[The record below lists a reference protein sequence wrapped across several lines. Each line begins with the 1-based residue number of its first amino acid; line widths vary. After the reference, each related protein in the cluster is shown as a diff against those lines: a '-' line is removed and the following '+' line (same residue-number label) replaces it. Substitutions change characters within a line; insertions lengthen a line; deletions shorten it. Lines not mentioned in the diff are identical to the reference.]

1 MSTSSFYSQIE
12 TNSRERI
19 SLAPGS
25 YGTSKQAG
33 LKIVAYIEKASKLDK
48 SGNMRHSFLVSA
60 TRHGNGKAAAA
71 GDHPLDAPDF
81 EGTAFLS
88 LTLGELWVTPEAVA
102 LAFTEASRNKAGEI
116 QQDYEAKALE
126 QGSVTAESLQKARIH
141 YQKLATDKIT
151 GNPDKGI
158 PSTNTPVELVT
169 DAIKTQ
175 YRKELQQ
182 VSIKVG
188 QFFQLQ
194 DWKNGGDKSKRDLQ
208 LDPATLVGVEFSGKV
223 EKSKVGAG
231 DQSEVTGIWSRK
243 LMRSGSRAVGK
254 K

>member
-1 MSTSSFYSQIE
+1 MSASFYSTID

-33 LKIVAYIEKASKLDK
+33 LKIVAYIEKASKNDRA
-48 SGNMRHSFLVSA
+48 GNMRHSFLVSA
-60 TRHGNGKAAAA
+60 TRPSREQLQSNGNGKASAA

-88 LTLGELWVTPEAVA
+88 LTLSELWQAPESVA

-116 QQDYEAKALE
+116 QADYEAKALAN
-126 QGSVTAESLQKARIH
+126 GDVTAESMQKARIH
-141 YQKLATDKIT
+141 YQKLATDKVIAA
-151 GNPDKGI
+151 
-158 PSTNTPVELVT
+158 NTPEDSIAEAVK
-169 DAIKTQ
+169 AQ

-194 DWKNGGDKSKRDLQ
+194 DWKNGGDKGKRNLQ
-208 LDPATLVGVEFSGKV
+208 LNPVELVGVEFSGRV
-223 EKSKVGAG
+223 EKSNVG
-231 DQSEVTGIWSRK
+231 DQSEVTGIWSR
-243 LMRSGSRAVGK
+243 S
-254 K
+254 